1 MKTLEEIKRI
11 LREHKEEIR
20 ERYGVVIVG
29 IFGSYARNEQKEG
42 SDVDIL
48 IEFESPIGL
57 KFFELWEYLEE
68 LLRCEV
74 DLVRLKLVREEV
86 KDDVLKEVVKI

>member
-74 DLVRLKLVREEV
+74 DLVRLKLVREEI